1 MIWWGRKVRSITRI
15 AARDENWSVCTGQ
28 FIRQTLPSAGCC
40 LKHIEISIIL
50 GHLWYQSKYPLL
62 VSRLTD
68 GSKCRLRAGKQKVDN
83 FLTQKEN
90 HSDVYIQWMR
100 QGFRAPGEGIHTRS
114 PLSPNS
120 SRSLASPRPLS
131 LKFPLMLTH
140 THTGITGLGP
150 PQVPER
156 PIRSK
161 HHTAPREFLSER
173 ELRART
179 REVQRSTLCRS
190 VK

>member
-120 SRSLASPRPLS
+120 ATPL
-131 LKFPLMLTH
+131 LMHTRFSTATLTPISTYVD
-140 THTGITGLGP
+140 THTGITGQSLP
-150 PQVPER
+150 PVPG
-156 PIRSK
+156 RSK
-161 HHTAPREFLSER
+161 HKESD
-173 ELRART
+173 
-179 REVQRSTLCRS
+179 
-190 VK
+190 